1 MAGKPSPPR
10 SNPLPPPP
18 PPLVTSTI
26 TTTTNTNTTT
36 TTTST
41 TSATTTTTTTTNN
54 QVPRSAVLAKL
65 DWIHDV
71 ENEPVITTGV
81 DSLAD
86 LDEAINLEQDPN
98 ELCDRLICGMAHKGL
113 LTDTSPKIGIVT
125 PCMEPGHTPVLPEL
139 GKPGKGYFI
148 IPGTKLSSGPWE
160 QIKAD
165 PGSALKSDKGCGYA
179 ECSSNW
185 WDGLPPLSSQTVVAA
200 Q

>member
-1 MAGKPSPPR
+1 M
-10 SNPLPPPP
+10 
-18 PPLVTSTI
+18 
-26 TTTTNTNTTT
+26 
-36 TTTST
+36 
-41 TSATTTTTTTTNN
+41 
-54 QVPRSAVLAKL
+54 LAKL
-65 DWIHDV
+65 DWIHEV

-113 LTDTSPKIGIVT
+113 STETSPKIGIVT

-185 WDGLPPLSSQTVVAA
+185 WDSVESYADKYPTQIRCEQRETLHSVQWADPDSDGCREHPAPMWAHPNNTVRMVLYLEK
-200 Q
+200 QVM